1 MLSDSCFDFILET
14 ARGTDECK
22 TAARLLADTR
32 HYIKTLP
39 WIYGPEIDLLRE
51 AVEKFLAE
59 QTPETRA
66 HLWRTARLVQIFHDR
81 SPLDSS
87 VEFETWA
94 GLELETRPEDYEWR
108 KIRRRYLNL

>member
-1 MLSDSCFDFILET
+1 MLSDSCFDFLLET
-14 ARGTDECK
+14 AQGKDECK
-22 TAARLLADTR
+22 TAAQLLADTR

-39 WIYGPEIDLLRE
+39 IYGPEIDLLRE

-81 SPLDSS
+81 SPTHEIDI
-87 VEFETWA
+87 EFETWA
-94 GLELETRPEDYEWR
+94 RVELETRPEDYEWR